1 MSTTNA
7 VIGERIA
14 SLRVARGLTQAQLAG
29 ALGLEH
35 KQVVS
40 NLEKG
45 ERALKAPELARLS
58 ELFHVSPLVVLGLQP
73 VASPAFVLWRQPAA
87 GQVRVDEE
95 ARFIERCRRYAFLER
110 LAHLEPSTLA
120 LRYEVKPRQTTFE
133 DVSEWAEQARRALGV
148 GDMPAPGLQE
158 VLEQRHGIK
167 IFVTGLK
174 GGSGA
179 TFRGEFGDAVLVNA
193 GEAPGRRAFSV
204 AHELFHLLTWE
215 STPADRNVAT
225 PAATERIEKL
235 AENFAA
241 AFVLPREAL
250 VERMPRGKPAE
261 WRVFQWVE
269 LARQFGVSV
278 PALAWRLVNLGK
290 LQRQQAE
297 QIIADPTRA
306 GAGVQTASSAER
318 PLPDRYV
325 TLAFK
330 AYLEDEISI
339 GKLAELLETNVGML
353 RKVLR
358 DYGFDLDSDVWQAE
372 AIPT

>member
-1 MSTTNA
+1 MATTNA
-7 VIGERIA
+7 DIGERIA
-14 SLRVARGLTQAQLAG
+14 SLRAARKLTQAELAT

-45 ERALKAPELARLS
+45 DRALKAPELARLS
-58 ELFHVSPLVVLGLQP
+58 ELFHVSPLVILGLQP
-73 VASPAFVLWRQPAA
+73 VTAPPFVLWRQPAA
-87 GQVRVDEE
+87 DDVRVDEE

-120 LRYEVKPRQTTFE
+120 LRYELKPGQTTYE
-133 DVSEWAEQARRALGV
+133 DVAGWAEQARKALGV

-158 VLEQRHGIK
+158 VLEQRHGVK
-167 IFVTGLK
+167 IFVTAVK

-215 STPADRNVAT
+215 STPADGHVAT
-225 PAATERIEKL
+225 PAATDRVEKL

-250 VERMPRGKPAE
+250 VQRMPRGKPAE
-261 WRVFQWVE
+261 WRMFEWVD

-278 PALAWRLVNLGK
+278 PALAWRLVNMGK

-306 GAGVQTASSAER
+306 GAGAQAACPNER
-318 PLPDRYV
+318 SLPDRYV

-330 AYLEDEISI
+330 AYLEGEISI
-339 GKLAELLETNVGML
+339 GKLAELLETTVGML

-358 DYGFDLDSDVWQAE
+358 AYGFDMDSDVWQAE
-372 AIPT
+372 AIPS